1 MHVLLT
7 TCIPATH
14 IATNS
19 AAAVVAAAAASA
31 LFENFLF
38 SVVRADN

>member
-1 MHVLLT
+1 MT
-7 TCIPATH
+7 SAPATN

-19 AAAVVAAAAASA
+19 AAAATSA
-31 LFENFLF
+31 LFENPLF

>member
-1 MHVLLT
+1 MT
-7 TCIPATH
+7 SAPATNT
-14 IATNS
+14 ATNS
-19 AAAVVAAAAASA
+19 AAATA